1 MPNFS
6 TIALIACFAYAIE
19 SIFGFG
25 GTIIFLGISGFFFDF
40 NSLLKLAMIV
50 GLSSGLAVL
59 IQSYKYVSLK
69 HLIKIL
75 IYTIPG
81 ALIGTYFISY
91 FASDVLIKIFALILI
106 VYGCFNL
113 FFPDMKF
120 PQFLKNFFVI
130 LGGFIQGIYTIGG
143 PFVLMGYKDYFSS
156 KQELRST
163 MAGYFFIIN
172 SLRAIFFMFLG
183 GSYLEIV
190 KIYYPITLLVMLSVW
205 LGYFI
210 HKQIPEILFKKLIII
225 AITLIGVLI
234 LFTKCSTGN
243 HMDLFTL

>member
-25 GTIIFLGISGFFFDF
+25 GTIIFLGLSGFFFDF
-40 NSLLKLAMIV
+40 YSLLKLAMIV

-59 IQSYKYVSLK
+59 IQSYKYASLK

-91 FASDVLIKIFALILI
+91 FASDILIKIFALILI

-113 FFPDMKF
+113 FFPDIKF

-143 PFVLMGYKDYFSS
+143 PFVLMGYKDNFSS

-172 SLRAIFFMFLG
+172 SLRAIFFVFLG

-190 KIYYPITLLVMLSVW
+190 KIYYPIALLVMLSVW

-234 LFTKCSTGN
+234 LFTK
-243 HMDLFTL
+243 

>member
-25 GTIIFLGISGFFFDF
+25 GTIIFLGMSGFFFDF

-59 IQSYKYVSLK
+59 IQSYKHVSLN

-91 FASDVLIKIFALILI
+91 FASDILIKIFAIILI
-106 VYGCFNL
+106 IYGCFNL
-113 FFPDMKF
+113 FFPDIRF

-190 KIYYPITLLVMLSVW
+190 KIYYPIALLVMLSVW

-234 LFTKCSTGN
+234 LFTK
-243 HMDLFTL
+243 

>member
-91 FASDVLIKIFALILI
+91 FASDILIKIFALILI
-106 VYGCFNL
+106 IYGCFNL
-113 FFPDMKF
+113 FFPDIKF

-143 PFVLMGYKDYFSS
+143 PFVLMGYKDYFYS

-172 SLRAIFFMFLG
+172 SLRAIFFVFLG

-190 KIYYPITLLVMLSVW
+190 KIYYPIALLVMLSVW

-210 HKQIPEILFKKLIII
+210 HKQIPEILFKRLIII

-234 LFTKCSTGN
+234 LFTK
-243 HMDLFTL
+243 

>member
-59 IQSYKYVSLK
+59 IQSYKYVSLN

-91 FASDVLIKIFALILI
+91 FASDVLIKIFAIILI
-106 VYGCFNL
+106 IYGCFNL
-113 FFPDMKF
+113 FFPDIRF
-120 PQFLKNFFVI
+120 PQFLKNVFVI

-190 KIYYPITLLVMLSVW
+190 KIYYPIALLVMLSVW

-210 HKQIPEILFKKLIII
+210 HKLIPEILFKKLIII

-234 LFTKCSTGN
+234 LFTK
-243 HMDLFTL
+243 

>member
-59 IQSYKYVSLK
+59 IQSYKYVSLN

-75 IYTIPG
+75 VYTIPG

-91 FASDVLIKIFALILI
+91 FASDILIKIFAIILI
-106 VYGCFNL
+106 IYGCFNL
-113 FFPDMKF
+113 FFPDIRF
-120 PQFLKNFFVI
+120 PQFLKNFIVI

-190 KIYYPITLLVMLSVW
+190 KIYYPIALLVMLSVW

-234 LFTKCSTGN
+234 LFTK
-243 HMDLFTL
+243 

>member
-91 FASDVLIKIFALILI
+91 FASDILIKIFAIILI
-106 VYGCFNL
+106 IYGCFNL
-113 FFPDMKF
+113 FFPDIRF

-172 SLRAIFFMFLG
+172 SLRVIFFVFLG

-190 KIYYPITLLVMLSVW
+190 KIYYPIALLVMLSVW

-234 LFTKCSTGN
+234 LFTK
-243 HMDLFTL
+243 

>member
-59 IQSYKYVSLK
+59 IQSYKYVSFN

-91 FASDVLIKIFALILI
+91 FASDILIKIFAIILI
-106 VYGCFNL
+106 IYGCFNL
-113 FFPDMKF
+113 FFPDIRF

-172 SLRAIFFMFLG
+172 TLRAIFFMFLG

-190 KIYYPITLLVMLSVW
+190 KIYYPIALLVMLSVW

-234 LFTKCSTGN
+234 LFTK
-243 HMDLFTL
+243 

>member
-91 FASDVLIKIFALILI
+91 FASEILIKIFAIILI
-106 VYGCFNL
+106 IYGCFNL
-113 FFPDMKF
+113 FFPDIRF

-190 KIYYPITLLVMLSVW
+190 KIYYPIALLVMLSVW

-234 LFTKCSTGN
+234 LFTK
-243 HMDLFTL
+243 

>member
-113 FFPDMKF
+113 FFPDIKY

-190 KIYYPITLLVMLSVW
+190 KMYYPIAFLVMLSVW

-210 HKQIPEILFKKLIII
+210 HKQIPEILFKRLIII

-234 LFTKCSTGN
+234 LFTK
-243 HMDLFTL
+243 

>member
-113 FFPDMKF
+113 FFPDIKF

-190 KIYYPITLLVMLSVW
+190 KIYYPIALLVMLSVW

-210 HKQIPEILFKKLIII
+210 HKQIPEILFKRLIII

-234 LFTKCSTGN
+234 LFTK
-243 HMDLFTL
+243 

>member
-91 FASDVLIKIFALILI
+91 FASDILIKIFAIILI
-106 VYGCFNL
+106 IYGCFNL
-113 FFPDMKF
+113 FFPDIRF

-190 KIYYPITLLVMLSVW
+190 RIYYPIALLVMLSVW

-234 LFTKCSTGN
+234 LFTK
-243 HMDLFTL
+243 

>member
-59 IQSYKYVSLK
+59 IQSYKYASLK

-91 FASDVLIKIFALILI
+91 FASDILIKIFALILI

-113 FFPDMKF
+113 FFPDIKF

-143 PFVLMGYKDYFSS
+143 PFVLMGYKDNFSS

-172 SLRAIFFMFLG
+172 SLRAIFFVFLG

-190 KIYYPITLLVMLSVW
+190 KIYYPIALLVMLSVW

-234 LFTKCSTGN
+234 LFTK
-243 HMDLFTL
+243 

>member
-59 IQSYKYVSLK
+59 IQSYKYVSLN

-91 FASDVLIKIFALILI
+91 FASDILIKIFALILI
-106 VYGCFNL
+106 IYGCFNL
-113 FFPDMKF
+113 FFPDIRF
-120 PQFLKNFFVI
+120 PQLLKNFFVI

-190 KIYYPITLLVMLSVW
+190 KIYYPIALLVMLSVW

-210 HKQIPEILFKKLIII
+210 HKQIPEILFKQLIII

-234 LFTKCSTGN
+234 LFTK
-243 HMDLFTL
+243 

>member
-25 GTIIFLGISGFFFDF
+25 GTIIFLGLSGFFFDF

-59 IQSYKYVSLK
+59 IQSYKYASLK

-91 FASDVLIKIFALILI
+91 FASDILIKIFALILI

-113 FFPDMKF
+113 FFPDIKF

-143 PFVLMGYKDYFSS
+143 PFVLMGYKDNFSS

-172 SLRAIFFMFLG
+172 SLRAIFFVFLG
-183 GSYLEIV
+183 ESYLEIV
-190 KIYYPITLLVMLSVW
+190 KTYYPIALLVMFSVW

-234 LFTKCSTGN
+234 LFTK
-243 HMDLFTL
+243 

>member
-106 VYGCFNL
+106 IYGCFNL
-113 FFPDMKF
+113 FFPDIKF

-190 KIYYPITLLVMLSVW
+190 KIYYPIALLVMLSVW

-210 HKQIPEILFKKLIII
+210 HKQIPEILFKRLIII

-234 LFTKCSTGN
+234 LFTK
-243 HMDLFTL
+243 

>member
-91 FASDVLIKIFALILI
+91 FASDILIKIFALILI
-106 VYGCFNL
+106 IYGCFNL
-113 FFPDMKF
+113 FFPDIKF

-172 SLRAIFFMFLG
+172 SLRAIFFVFLG

-190 KIYYPITLLVMLSVW
+190 KIYYPIALLVMLSVW

-210 HKQIPEILFKKLIII
+210 HKQIPEILFKRLIII

-234 LFTKCSTGN
+234 LFTK
-243 HMDLFTL
+243 

>member
-75 IYTIPG
+75 ICTIPG

-91 FASDVLIKIFALILI
+91 FASDILIKIFALILI

-113 FFPDMKF
+113 FFPDIKF

-172 SLRAIFFMFLG
+172 SLRAIFFVFLG

-190 KIYYPITLLVMLSVW
+190 KIYYPIALLVMLSVW

-234 LFTKCSTGN
+234 LFTK
-243 HMDLFTL
+243 

>member
-91 FASDVLIKIFALILI
+91 FASDILIKIFALILI

-113 FFPDMKF
+113 FFPDIRF

-190 KIYYPITLLVMLSVW
+190 KIYYPIALLVMLSVW

-234 LFTKCSTGN
+234 LFTK
-243 HMDLFTL
+243 

>member
-6 TIALIACFAYAIE
+6 IIALIACFAYAIE

-40 NSLLKLAMIV
+40 NYLLKLAMIV

-91 FASDVLIKIFALILI
+91 FASDILIKIFAIILI
-106 VYGCFNL
+106 IYGCFNL
-113 FFPDMKF
+113 FFPDIRF

-190 KIYYPITLLVMLSVW
+190 KIYYPIALLVMLSVW

-234 LFTKCSTGN
+234 LFTK
-243 HMDLFTL
+243 

>member
-59 IQSYKYVSLK
+59 IQSYKYVSLN

-91 FASDVLIKIFALILI
+91 FASDILIKIFAIILI
-106 VYGCFNL
+106 IYGCFNL
-113 FFPDMKF
+113 FFPDIRF

-183 GSYLEIV
+183 GSFLEIV
-190 KIYYPITLLVMLSVW
+190 KIYYPIALLGMLSGW

-234 LFTKCSTGN
+234 LFTK
-243 HMDLFTL
+243 

>member
-25 GTIIFLGISGFFFDF
+25 GTIIFLGLSGFFFDF

-59 IQSYKYVSLK
+59 IQSYKYASLK

-91 FASDVLIKIFALILI
+91 FASDILIKIFALILI

-113 FFPDMKF
+113 FFPDIKF
-120 PQFLKNFFVI
+120 PQFLKSFFVI

-143 PFVLMGYKDYFSS
+143 PFVLMGYKDNFSS

-172 SLRAIFFMFLG
+172 SLRAIFFVFLG

-190 KIYYPITLLVMLSVW
+190 KIYYPIALLVMLSVW

-234 LFTKCSTGN
+234 LFTK
-243 HMDLFTL
+243 

>member
-113 FFPDMKF
+113 FFPDIKF

-172 SLRAIFFMFLG
+172 SLRAIFFVFLG

-190 KIYYPITLLVMLSVW
+190 KMYYPIALLVMLSVW

-210 HKQIPEILFKKLIII
+210 HKQIPEILFKRLIII

-234 LFTKCSTGN
+234 LFTK
-243 HMDLFTL
+243 

>member
-25 GTIIFLGISGFFFDF
+25 GTIIFLGLSGFFFDF

-59 IQSYKYVSLK
+59 IQSYKYASLK

-91 FASDVLIKIFALILI
+91 FASDILIKIFALILI

-113 FFPDMKF
+113 FFPDIKF

-130 LGGFIQGIYTIGG
+130 LGGFIQVIYTIGG
-143 PFVLMGYKDYFSS
+143 PFVLMGYKDNFSS

-172 SLRAIFFMFLG
+172 SLRAIFFVFLG

-190 KIYYPITLLVMLSVW
+190 KIYYPIALLVMLSVW

-234 LFTKCSTGN
+234 LFTK
-243 HMDLFTL
+243 

>member
-59 IQSYKYVSLK
+59 IQSYKYVSLN

-91 FASDVLIKIFALILI
+91 FASDILIKIFAIILI
-106 VYGCFNL
+106 IYGCINL
-113 FFPDMKF
+113 FFPDIRF

-172 SLRAIFFMFLG
+172 TLRAIFFMFLG

-190 KIYYPITLLVMLSVW
+190 KIYYPIALLVMLSVW

-210 HKQIPEILFKKLIII
+210 HKLIPEILFKKLIII

-234 LFTKCSTGN
+234 LFTK
-243 HMDLFTL
+243 

>member
-91 FASDVLIKIFALILI
+91 FASDILIKIFALILI

-113 FFPDMKF
+113 FFPDIKF

-190 KIYYPITLLVMLSVW
+190 KIYYPIALLVMLSVW

-210 HKQIPEILFKKLIII
+210 HKQIPEILFKRLIII

-234 LFTKCSTGN
+234 LFTK
-243 HMDLFTL
+243 

>member
-91 FASDVLIKIFALILI
+91 LASDVLIKIFAIILI
-106 VYGCFNL
+106 IYGCFNL
-113 FFPDMKF
+113 FFPDIRF

-190 KIYYPITLLVMLSVW
+190 KIYYPIALLVMLSVW

-234 LFTKCSTGN
+234 LFTK
-243 HMDLFTL
+243 

>member
-91 FASDVLIKIFALILI
+91 FASDILIKIFALILI

-113 FFPDMKF
+113 FFPDIKF

-183 GSYLEIV
+183 GSYLEIM
-190 KIYYPITLLVMLSVW
+190 KIYYPIAFLVMLSVW

-225 AITLIGVLI
+225 AITLIGILI
-234 LFTKCSTGN
+234 LFTK
-243 HMDLFTL
+243 

>member
-1 MPNFS
+1 MPNFL

-91 FASDVLIKIFALILI
+91 FASDILIKIFAIILI
-106 VYGCFNL
+106 IYGCFNL
-113 FFPDMKF
+113 FFPDIRF

-190 KIYYPITLLVMLSVW
+190 KIYYPIALLVMLSVW

-234 LFTKCSTGN
+234 LFTK
-243 HMDLFTL
+243 

>member
-113 FFPDMKF
+113 FFPDIKF

-190 KIYYPITLLVMLSVW
+190 KIYYPIALLVMLSVW

-234 LFTKCSTGN
+234 LFTK
-243 HMDLFTL
+243 

>member
-59 IQSYKYVSLK
+59 IQSYKYVSLN

-91 FASDVLIKIFALILI
+91 FASDILIKIFAIILI
-106 VYGCFNL
+106 IYGCFNL
-113 FFPDMKF
+113 FFPDIRF

-172 SLRAIFFMFLG
+172 SLRAIFFVFLG

-190 KIYYPITLLVMLSVW
+190 KMYYPIALLVMLSVW

-210 HKQIPEILFKKLIII
+210 HKQIPEILFKRLIII

-234 LFTKCSTGN
+234 LFTK
-243 HMDLFTL
+243 